1 MESIEN
7 IIVSLLNKIYGNQR
21 FNKLP
26 DSDLNLFGYEIA
38 LVARELLYV
47 VMEIEKTFSFKFS
60 EEDFIDPDFYT
71 VKGFIKKAQ
80 SHLS

>member
-7 IIVSLLNKIYGNQR
+7 VIVSLLNKIYGNQR

-38 LVARELLYV
+38 LVARELLYIV
-47 VMEIEKTFSFKFS
+47 IEIEKAFSFKFT
-60 EEDFIDPDFYT
+60 EEDFTDPGFYT
-71 VKGFIKKAQ
+71 IEGFIKKAQ
-80 SHLS
+80 RHLS